1 MGLVPTPK
9 ARRPRGIAYPHG
21 TSRRRGDI
29 AVAPNFWRN
38 LLRGRWLLI
47 TLVVLLATGVMVR
60 LGVWQLERLQ
70 GRRAA
75 NAAITRQIA
84 APPLLLDARAAT
96 TTDPAALTFR
106 RVAVRGTWDYEHE
119 LELRYRSFDGQ
130 AGIHLLTPLRIA
142 GGDTVVLVDRGWV
155 PYQEAER
162 DGRLA
167 YRRGESAN
175 IEGLIRESSA
185 QTTPSAEPGV
195 VSQIDL
201 AAIGAQLPYAIQPY
215 WVQRLPAADN
225 KTPPRSEGPPD
236 LSDGSHLAYMIQWWA
251 FATTLV
257 ITYLAFANTMMLRE
271 RRRRGHPNPGAA
283 PPH

>member
-1 MGLVPTPK
+1 MGIVPTPK
-9 ARRPRGIAYPHG
+9 ARRSRGVVYPHG

-96 TTDPAALTFR
+96 TDPAALTFR

-142 GGDTVVLVDRGWV
+142 GSDTVVLVDRGWV
-155 PYQEAER
+155 PYQEAAR
-162 DGRLA
+162 DVRLA

-185 QTTPSAEPGV
+185 QTTPNAEPGV
-195 VSQIDL
+195 FSQIDL
-201 AAIGAQLPYAIQPY
+201 AAVGAQLPYAIQPY

-225 KTPPRSEGPPD
+225 TTPPRSEGPPD

-251 FATTLV
+251 FATTLI
-257 ITYLAFANTMMLRE
+257 ITYLAFANQMMLRE
-271 RRRRGHPNPGAA
+271 RRRRRGHSGPGSA
-283 PPH
+283 PPR